1 VTRHSPPVPCGV
13 RHRARRIGELPVLAA
28 SAIMTALLAG
38 CASSATIGPSA
49 PPAQSPAATASPPA
63 RGRAHLHLPAARRA
77 APAVTPPASLHV
89 TGSNGENHTR
99 QPPGAAG
106 IAAGRNRPAGRA
118 RQRQDRPG
126 WAAGLPP
133 PHRQRAT
140 CQRKPRHEPRSA
152 GCRPPR
158 VQHQPQQL
166 IMRPAH
172 IHRHRPVRPAARHQ
186 VHTQLGRL
194 PPPSRAGICHHKHI
208 LTPGDESVSPNW
220 TFCTQHTIHPRGSGR
235 WGHSRR

>member
-152 GCRPPR
+152 GCRPPPDPALAAAAHHVAGAR
-158 VQHQPQQL
+158 TPAST
-166 IMRPAH
+166 RPA
-172 IHRHRPVRPAARHQ
+172 RRPPPGAHLARPAPTAQPGGH
-186 VHTQLGRL
+186 L
-194 PPPSRAGICHHKHI
+194 PP
-208 LTPGDESVSPNW
+208 
-220 TFCTQHTIHPRGSGR
+220 
-235 WGHSRR
+235 